1 MNFGAV
7 SLMVW
12 GCMGWNGLGILAEV
26 EGRMDAEQ
34 YVSILED
41 DLLSSME
48 DSEIP
53 EESFQQDIDPK
64 HSSKRAQNWF
74 KYQGIRLLDWPAQ
87 SPDPSPVLLSTS
99 GNISRKE
106 LWKATKRR
114 LEALGENSG
123 RVGEDWGW
131 RVSETNWEYAY
142 KTWGSEWYKHREG
155 IQSTKIHHIIWGQ
168 ICVPM
173 TGHFEILVPHSHGNQ
188 ITWPKWLLNAK
199 SLYFYL
205 SCKHYAWFILAL
217 LQFSNLPKMTQHWH
231 TFLSHCRYTDSD
243 PNLTRGA
250 PKWLMWNSLPK
261 WLLITKW
268 PANCAFNSQS
278 QQELNRDDQVTY
290 LQLIS
295 RTPSKGIRKPN
306 TPPCQCI
313 LLFHCLTSIGNPPM
327 TPLLTCH
334 GDNKDAT
341 FHVEEEDRD
350 PCTSGNQMRTFQCM
364 QRRHHTGGRI
374 RTLISRSARG
384 WRHKSRFFF
393 DILCNPQNCLKSL
406 SDENLASSKHS
417 RESMMGFQKWYFVVI
432 QVDNQTSEY
441 WITFVQCL
449 SSSTPSEF
457 YQALPKSITA
467 PQAPSS
473 VTDAH
478 HVPSS
483 P

>member
-1 MNFGAV
+1 MMLSKPPISSTLLFPLL
-7 SLMVW
+7 SLPKLFAMFSRPYLQRLW
-12 GCMGWNGLGILAEV
+12 WRKRSLFCLPYLERQGWNLLSSTRSREQWILEQFPWWFGDAWAGMDWGILAEV

-188 ITWPKWLLNAK
+188 ITWPKWWLNAK

-278 QQELNRDDQVTY
+278 QQELNRDDHLLAANKQKTFKRDPQAKHPTMPVHPTIPLSNKCWKSTHDSSANLPWRQQGCYISCGRGGSWSVYQRQPDEDIPMYAKKTPHRWKNQNPDKPQCKGLKTQVE
-290 LQLIS
+290 
-295 RTPSKGIRKPN
+295 
-306 TPPCQCI
+306 I
-313 LLFHCLTSIGNPPM
+313 LLWYTLQSSELSQISVWWKSG
-327 TPLLTCH
+327 LL
-334 GDNKDAT
+334 
-341 FHVEEEDRD
+341 
-350 PCTSGNQMRTFQCM
+350 
-364 QRRHHTGGRI
+364 
-374 RTLISRSARG
+374 
-384 WRHKSRFFF
+384 
-393 DILCNPQNCLKSL
+393 
-406 SDENLASSKHS
+406 
-417 RESMMGFQKWYFVVI
+417 
-432 QVDNQTSEY
+432 
-441 WITFVQCL
+441 
-449 SSSTPSEF
+449 
-457 YQALPKSITA
+457 
-467 PQAPSS
+467 
-473 VTDAH
+473 
-478 HVPSS
+478 
-483 P
+483 